1 MSARLGVSES
11 AFVEAVLLHVR
22 DELNDNGVPT
32 WWAAEPTLLDGVEKP
47 FKSAAKEDAPA

>member
-47 FKSAAKEDAPA
+47 FKSATKEDAPA